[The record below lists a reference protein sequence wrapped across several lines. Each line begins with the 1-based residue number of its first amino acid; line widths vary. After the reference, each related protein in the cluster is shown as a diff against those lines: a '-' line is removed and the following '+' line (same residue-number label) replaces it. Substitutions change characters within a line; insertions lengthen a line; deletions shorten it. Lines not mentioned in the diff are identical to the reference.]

1 MDTVLLFLFIQKKYL
16 NRKMFDNTK
25 LMDEVGKEEWLKL
38 MPDNLKG
45 NYV

>member
-1 MDTVLLFLFIQKKYL
+1 
-16 NRKMFDNTK
+16 MFDNTK